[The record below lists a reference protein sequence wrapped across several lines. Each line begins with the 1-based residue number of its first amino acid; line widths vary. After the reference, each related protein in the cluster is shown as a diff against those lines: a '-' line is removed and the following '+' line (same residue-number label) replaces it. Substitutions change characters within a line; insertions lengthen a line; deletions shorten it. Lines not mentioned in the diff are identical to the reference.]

1 MWSELTA
8 CSSLCLIEPHIRN
21 LSLTLKPTERFLSC
35 EALPDM
41 WGWVLAHLSLLQWWL
56 ITWVF
61 LHWTLFHLFIV
72 IYITQTLGVWW
83 RWKYGNYFTCTSH
96 LWKPALLT
104 TLLSSLMWLVR
115 IIDSFHILKLTCL
128 PWCPCSHQNRHLKSK
143 SYLLLLILTVLYL
156 FSNFIEHPVC
166 RRHLTVPLRETENCV
181 RCFC

>member
-1 MWSELTA
+1 MGLGPGSFISVTVMTYHHVGVFALNSF
-8 CSSLCLIEPHIRN
+8 SSLYCHLYHTDFR
-21 LSLTLKPTERFLSC
+21 SLMKMKIQE
-35 EALPDM
+35 
-41 WGWVLAHLSLLQWWL
+41 LL
-56 ITWVF
+56 
-61 LHWTLFHLFIV
+61 
-72 IYITQTLGVWW
+72 
-83 RWKYGNYFTCTSH
+83 TCTSH